1 MRSGKVS
8 YILAQL
14 YQLLIR
20 NDFTVYESFCFF
32 KSIIILDFNLL
43 MAGQG
48 FESQFINIPLEEK
61 SNNII
66 NDLFNSKKG
75 MQRMNRSFNRWNEV
89 CFIWIFFFFWNP
101 IKSQNWWCCYGI
113 FIGAYTSWFFL
124 ISFLKRWLSSKLLT
138 CST

>member
-1 MRSGKVS
+1 MRSGQVS
-8 YILAQL
+8 YILAEL

-20 NDFTVYESFCFF
+20 NDFTVYESFSFF

-75 MQRMNRSFNRWNEV
+75 MQRMNRSFNR
-89 CFIWIFFFFWNP
+89 
-101 IKSQNWWCCYGI
+101 
-113 FIGAYTSWFFL
+113 
-124 ISFLKRWLSSKLLT
+124 
-138 CST
+138 